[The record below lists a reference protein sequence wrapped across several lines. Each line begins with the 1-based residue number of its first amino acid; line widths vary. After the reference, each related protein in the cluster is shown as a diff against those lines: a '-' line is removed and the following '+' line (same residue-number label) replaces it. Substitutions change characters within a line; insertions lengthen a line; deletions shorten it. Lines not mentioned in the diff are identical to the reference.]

1 MAKLQNVRGTYDL
14 YGEAKRKMKKVTSVG
29 SEVVEKYG
37 FEEIE
42 TPIFEFT
49 EVFSRNLGE
58 TSDVVTKEM
67 YCFEDRGGESL
78 TLRPEGTAGV
88 VRSFVSEGMQQNLPV
103 KLYYSGPMFRYERPQ
118 KGRQRQFTQFGCEL
132 LGVETPQADIEVIA
146 MAYEFLEKLGLTGS
160 VTVEINSLGDRES
173 RDAYREKLVAYL
185 KSRYDELSED
195 SKTRLERNP
204 LRVLDSKEECDKAV
218 VEDAPLYKDSLN
230 EASSAFFNAVLKG
243 LDNLGI
249 KYKVNDRLVR
259 GLDYYSHT
267 VFELVTDKLGSQGT
281 VLESYPELIAR
292 EDRDIAASVKET
304 LEKKGIVFRMNAKV
318 QSVNRVE
325 DKAIVTFADSQTNEV
340 FVLEADAVLLATGRR
355 PNTKDLNLEVAGVEV
370 DVCGAIIVDEYLK
383 TTNPNIRAVGDVK
396 GGLQFTYISLDDY
409 RIVREDLFGD
419 KERRTGDRNPVSYSV
434 FIDPPLSRI
443 GLNEEEARRQNRDI
457 IVKKLPVMAI
467 PRAKTLGE
475 TDGLLKA
482 IIDKNTG
489 KILGCVLFAPDSGE
503 VINTV
508 AVAMKTGQDY
518 TFLRDFIFTHPSMS
532 EALNDLF
539 S

>member
-281 VLESYPELIAR
+281 VLAGGRYDGLVEQMGGGKVAGIGWACGVERLSMPVGEDVNDKAVEIAYQLR
-292 EDRDIAASVKET
+292 RA
-304 LEKKGIVFRMNAKV
+304 GF
-318 QSVNRVE
+318 RVE
-325 DKAIVTFADSQTNEV
+325 HGYSGNLKKRMMKANKVNAVKAVIIGSDELSKG
-340 FVLEADAVLLATGRR
+340 EATL
-355 PNTKDLNLEVAGVEV
+355 KDL
-370 DVCGAIIVDEYLK
+370 
-383 TTNPNIRAVGDVK
+383 
-396 GGLQFTYISLDDY
+396 
-409 RIVREDLFGD
+409 
-419 KERRTGDRNPVSYSV
+419 
-434 FIDPPLSRI
+434 
-443 GLNEEEARRQNRDI
+443 
-457 IVKKLPVMAI
+457 
-467 PRAKTLGE
+467 
-475 TDGLLKA
+475 
-482 IIDKNTG
+482 
-489 KILGCVLFAPDSGE
+489 DSGAQK
-503 VINTV
+503 NV
-508 AVAMKTGQDY
+508 ALDKIVEE
-518 TFLRDFIFTHPSMS
+518 LR
-532 EALNDLF
+532 
-539 S
+539 